1 MLEELVVELEEVT
14 VAVAALTYPEESRQ
28 VAVEV
33 LPRVNLEV
41 REDSRNP

>member
-1 MLEELVVELEEVT
+1 MV

-33 LPRVNLEV
+33 LPRTKLEV
-41 REDSRNP
+41 REDSGNP